1 MPAICARLAITI
13 TSAATIAQPESQPSR
28 GPIARVT
35 QAKLV
40 PASGSARFM

>member
-1 MPAICARLAITI
+1 MM
-13 TSAATIAQPESQPSR
+13 SATMIAQPESQPSC

-40 PASGSARFM
+40 PASGSARFMRL